1 MNSGQKNNYNN
12 PFGMGGNQMY
22 QQQTPS
28 NPMDFLSNN
37 YYPQQ
42 QNGYNP
48 PPQMY
53 PNYYYPYP
61 PQPFM
66 QPQPQPQP
74 QNSVGFFDNFLLNK
88 LQTASKKW

>member
-1 MNSGQKNNYNN
+1 MQ
-12 PFGMGGNQMY
+12 GGNQMY
-22 QQQTPS
+22 QQQSPS

-37 YYPQQ
+37 YFP

-61 PQPFM
+61 PQPYM
-66 QPQPQPQP
+66 QPQQQQQPQS
-74 QNSVGFFDNFLLNK
+74 QKGSGFFDNFILNK